1 MQFNSYE
8 LILFFLP
15 AAVLLYFLANRIRP
29 AAGKLVLIAASLLF
43 YGWGRWNM
51 LLYLGGSILLNYLF
65 VLLITKRQLYSR
77 WSLAFPVA
85 LNVCLL
91 LYFKYLDFA
100 VSNVNLLLG
109 TDFALSAVVLPLG
122 ISFFTF
128 QQIAYLVAVW
138 RRELDCSLPDYLV
151 YILYFPKLLMG
162 PLAEPAD
169 FITQLNQPERKKPD
183 LNNIAAGV
191 KLFSLGLLK
200 KVLIADTFA
209 KAVSWARLN
218 MQAATSADCL
228 LLMLCYTF
236 EIYFDFS
243 GYSDMA
249 TGISALFNIDLP
261 INFDSPYKALSIRE
275 FWRRWH
281 ISLTRFF
288 TKYIY
293 IPLGGSRKGKAFTYF
308 NTMLVFLVSGLW
320 HGASWSFVIWGLLHG
335 ALSCL
340 DRLLDSLERRV
351 WKPLRWLCTFAEVS
365 ILWLLFYLGSVRLWL
380 STLMKIFRL
389 CDFAVSRGMLSA
401 FQPAELQFFAGR
413 LGIGLTS
420 GPAQMIC
427 MLLVLLAAGVVCL
440 VPENNYRNR
449 NRLNPG
455 TVFPAAAAF
464 IWGLLCLGTESAFV
478 YFGF

>member
-8 LILFFLP
+8 LILLFLP
-15 AAVLLYFLANRIRP
+15 VTVLLYFLSNRIRP
-29 AAGKLVLIAASLLF
+29 SAGKLVLIAASLLF

-51 LLYLGGSILLNYLF
+51 LLYLGASILMNYLF
-65 VLLITKRQLYSR
+65 VLLIAKWQLHSR

-85 LNVCLL
+85 VNVGFL

-100 VSNVNLLLG
+100 VSNFNLLLG
-109 TDFALSAVVLPLG
+109 TDFALSAVILPLG

-162 PLAEPAD
+162 PLAEPVD
-169 FITQLNQPERKKPD
+169 FITQLNQLERKKPD
-183 LNNIAAGV
+183 ANNIAAGV
-191 KLFSLGLLK
+191 RLFSLGLLK
-200 KVLIADTFA
+200 KVLLADTFV
-209 KAVSWARLN
+209 KAVSWAHSN
-218 MQAATSADCL
+218 IQTATSADCL
-228 LLMLCYTF
+228 LLMLFYTF

-249 TGISALFNIDLP
+249 TGISAMLNIDLP
-261 INFDSPYKALSIRE
+261 INFDSPYKALSIRD

-281 ISLTRFF
+281 ISLTQFF

-293 IPLGGSRKGKAFTYF
+293 IPLGGSRKGIAFTYL

-335 ALSCL
+335 VLSCM
-340 DRLLDSLERRV
+340 DRMLDSMEKRI
-351 WKPLRWLCTFAEVS
+351 WKPLRWLCTFTAVNV
-365 ILWLLFYLGSVRLWL
+365 LWLLFDLGSVRLWL
-380 STLMKIFRL
+380 STLTKVFRL
-389 CDFAVSRGMLSA
+389 HDFAVSDGMLSA
-401 FQPAELQFFAGR
+401 FQPAELQLLVTR
-413 LGIGLTS
+413 LGTGMKS
-420 GPAQMIC
+420 GPAQVIC
-427 MLLVLLAAGVVCL
+427 MLLFLLAAGVVCL
-440 VPENNYRNR
+440 VPENSYRNR
-449 NRLNPG
+449 NRLNAG
-455 TVFPAAAAF
+455 SVFPAAVAF
-464 IWGLLCLGTESAFV
+464 VWGLLCLGTESAFV

>member
-15 AAVLLYFLANRIRP
+15 AAVLLYFLANRVRP
-29 AAGKLVLIAASLLF
+29 VAGKLVLIAASLLF

-65 VLLITKRQLYSR
+65 VLLITKRQLCGR

-85 LNVCLL
+85 VNVGLL

-100 VSNVNLLLG
+100 VSNVNFLLG
-109 TDFALSAVVLPLG
+109 TDFALRAVILPLG

-138 RRELDCSLPDYLV
+138 SGELDGSLLNYLV

-162 PLAEPAD
+162 PLADPAD

-183 LNNIAAGV
+183 VNNIAAGV

-200 KVLIADTFA
+200 KVLVADTFA

-218 MQAATSADCL
+218 IQTATSADCL
-228 LLMLCYTF
+228 LLMLFYTF

-249 TGISALFNIDLP
+249 TGISSLFNIDLP
-261 INFDSPYKALSIRE
+261 INFDSPYKALSIRD

-288 TKYIY
+288 TRYIY
-293 IPLGGSRKGKAFTYF
+293 IPLGGSRKGKAFTYL
-308 NTMLVFLVSGLW
+308 NTMIVFLVSGLW

-335 ALSCL
+335 LLSCL
-340 DRLLDSLERRV
+340 DRMFARQQQV
-351 WKPLRWLCTFAEVS
+351 IPKPVRWLGTFAAVS
-365 ILWLLFYLGSVRLWL
+365 VLWLLFDLGSVRLWL

-389 CDFAVSRGMLSA
+389 RDVAVSRGMLSA
-401 FQPAELQFFAGR
+401 FQPAELQFLAAR
-413 LGIGLTS
+413 LGIGMNA
-420 GPAQMIC
+420 GPAQVIC
-427 MLLVLLAAGVVCL
+427 MLLFLLAAGVVCL
-440 VPENNYRNR
+440 MPENNYRNR
-449 NRLNPG
+449 NRLNAG

>member
-401 FQPAELQFFAGR
+401 FQPAELQFFAAR

-420 GPAQMIC
+420 EPARMIC
-427 MLLVLLAAGVVCL
+427 MLLFLLAAGVVCL

-449 NRLNPG
+449 YRLNA
-455 TVFPAAAAF
+455 TVLPAAAAF
-464 IWGLLCLGTESAFV
+464 VWGLLCLGTESAFV

>member
-15 AAVLLYFLANRIRP
+15 AAVLLYFLANKVRP
-29 AAGKLVLIAASLLF
+29 AAGKLVLIVASLLF

-65 VLLITKRQLYSR
+65 VLLITKRQVHGR
-77 WSLAFPVA
+77 WNLVFPVA
-85 LNVCLL
+85 VNVVLL

-100 VSNVNLLLG
+100 VSNINLLLG
-109 TDFALSAVVLPLG
+109 TDFALHAVFLPLG

-138 RRELDCSLPDYLV
+138 RGELDSSLPDYLV

-162 PLAEPAD
+162 PLADPVD
-169 FITQLNQPERKKPD
+169 FITQLNQLERKKPD
-183 LNNIAAGV
+183 VNNIATGV

-200 KVLIADTFA
+200 KVLVADTFA
-209 KAVSWARLN
+209 KAVSWAHLN
-218 MQAATSADCL
+218 IQTTTSMECL
-228 LLMLCYTF
+228 LLMLFYTF

-261 INFDSPYKALSIRE
+261 INFDSPYKALSIRD

-281 ISLTRFF
+281 ISLTQFF
-288 TKYIY
+288 TRYIY
-293 IPLGGSRKGKAFTYF
+293 IPLGGSRKGKAFTYL
-308 NTMLVFLVSGLW
+308 NTMIVFLVSGLW
-320 HGASWSFVIWGLLHG
+320 HGASWCFVIWGLLHG
-335 ALSCL
+335 VLCCL
-340 DRLLDSLERRV
+340 DRMFAQQQQV
-351 WKPLRWLCTFAEVS
+351 VPKPVRWLGTFAVVS
-365 ILWLLFYLGSVRLWL
+365 VLWLLFDLGSVRLWL
-380 STLMKIFRL
+380 STLMKIFCLRE
-389 CDFAVSRGMLSA
+389 FAVSGGMLSA
-401 FQPAELQFFAGR
+401 FQPAELQFLAACLGR
-413 LGIGLTS
+413 GVAS
-420 GPAQMIC
+420 GPIRMIC
-427 MLLVLLAAGVVCL
+427 MVLFLLAAVIVCL

-449 NRLNPG
+449 NRLNAG
-455 TVFPAAAAF
+455 TVFPVAAAF

>member
-15 AAVLLYFLANRIRP
+15 AAVLLYFLANRVRP
-29 AAGKLVLIAASLLF
+29 AAGKLVLVAASLLF
-43 YGWGRWNM
+43 YGWGRWDM
-51 LLYLGGSILLNYLF
+51 LLYLGGNVFLNWLF
-65 VLLITKRQLYSR
+65 VLLITKRRLYSR

-85 LNVCLL
+85 VNVGLL

-138 RRELDCSLPDYLV
+138 RRELDCCLTDYLV

-162 PLAEPAD
+162 PLAEPVD
-169 FITQLNQPERKKPD
+169 FISQLNQPERKNPD
-183 LNNIAAGV
+183 LNNIASGV
-191 KLFSLGLLK
+191 RLFSLGLLK

-218 MQAATSADCL
+218 IQTATSADCL

-261 INFDSPYKALSIRE
+261 INFDSPYRALSIRD

-293 IPLGGSRKGKAFTYF
+293 IPLGGSRKGKAFTYL
-308 NTMLVFLVSGLW
+308 NIMLVFLVSGLW

-365 ILWLLFYLGSVRLWL
+365 ALWLLFYLGSVRLWL
-380 STLMKIFRL
+380 STLLKILRL
-389 CDFAVSRGMLSA
+389 RDFAVSPGMLSA
-401 FQPAELQFFAGR
+401 FRPAELQFFAAR
-413 LGIGLTS
+413 LGVGLTS
-420 GPAQMIC
+420 ESARMVC
-427 MLLVLLAAGVVCL
+427 MLLFLLAAGFVCL
-440 VPENNYRNR
+440 VPENNYRGR
-449 NRLNPG
+449 HRLG
-455 TVFPAAAAF
+455 AGSVLPAAAAF
-464 IWGLLCLGTESAFV
+464 VWGLLCLGTESAFV